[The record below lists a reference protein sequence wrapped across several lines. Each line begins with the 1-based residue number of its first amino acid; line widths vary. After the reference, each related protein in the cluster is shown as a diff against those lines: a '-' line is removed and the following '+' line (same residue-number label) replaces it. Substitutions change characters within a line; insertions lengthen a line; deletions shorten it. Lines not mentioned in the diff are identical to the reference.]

1 MAIQVGPTKT
11 ETVPNRTKPTYAK
24 RKSSPLN
31 SHLGC
36 QSLGL
41 ISLLAVAS
49 GYRLWYWGYPLLD
62 LDLNL
67 ARRSRLLSMASNED

>member
-1 MAIQVGPTKT
+1 MRLPVGPTKT
-11 ETVPNRTKPTYAK
+11 ETEANRTEPKPTYAK

-49 GYRLWYWGYPLLD
+49 GYRLRYWGYPLLD
-62 LDLNL
+62 LDLG
-67 ARRSRLLSMASNED
+67 RRSRLLSMASNED